1 MISFEL
7 LRIIRNPKCKYGLL
21 IALGTFAFH
30 SQMQQFL
37 TSQYSSISFTML
49 VVFLFLLLF
58 YQIAWEEEQPHCWK
72 SILAYPKSYRRN
84 YIGKLLALLLF
95 QIPVAGIG
103 ILFYYSLES
112 TVSIAFYV
120 IYYAFNVYISLVF
133 SIPVLR
139 HQKVIFLPWGQLLF
153 LISQNE

>member
-49 VVFLFLLLF
+49 VVFLFLLFGFCFGFSVLSCR
-58 YQIAWEEEQPHCWK
+58 AD
-72 SILAYPKSYRRN
+72 AR
-84 YIGKLLALLLF
+84 
-95 QIPVAGIG
+95 
-103 ILFYYSLES
+103 
-112 TVSIAFYV
+112 
-120 IYYAFNVYISLVF
+120 LVRLGRCF
-133 SIPVLR
+133 S
-139 HQKVIFLPWGQLLF
+139 
-153 LISQNE
+153 